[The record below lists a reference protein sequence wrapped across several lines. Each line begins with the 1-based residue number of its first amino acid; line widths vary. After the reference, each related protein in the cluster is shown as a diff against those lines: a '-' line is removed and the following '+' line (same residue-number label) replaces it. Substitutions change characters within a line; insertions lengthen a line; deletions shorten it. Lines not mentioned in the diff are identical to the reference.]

1 MTTSITTNI
10 NDPIIVAARDAISEN
25 ISKLDIMVAEL
36 GNQLKNDTLSTLTND
51 QKSSIISQINN
62 INAIKVSLYQSL
74 DDMYE
79 YYQVN
84 VNNTNNVLTQQ
95 QSVLAMLD
103 NENSLAQS
111 RLDMLNGE
119 KNNKVKLVQINTYYG
134 KYYNTRKQI
143 MVTIVLI
150 CIPVLILTIL
160 GNIGIIPSN
169 LYALLI
175 MIIIIIGSISIGY
188 QIIDLS
194 NRDNMNFDEYNWR
207 FNKKLAPSININ
219 TEKVD
224 PWSPAI
230 GASCINGARC
240 PQGYNY
246 ASNPNKCVLNLP
258 S

>member
-1 MTTSITTNI
+1 MTV
-10 NDPIIVAARDAISEN
+10 NDPILTERRDQIIAHISQLQKMEQDLTNQLNVPGLTDANRISILNKISE
-25 ISKLDIMVAEL
+25 
-36 GNQLKNDTLSTLTND
+36 
-51 QKSSIISQINN
+51 ISQMRIDLYKIIN
-62 INAIKVSLYQSL
+62 
-74 DDMYE
+74 DMYS
-79 YYQVN
+79 YYQDN
-84 VNNTNNVLTQQ
+84 VTHTRDILRDQLEAIGIIETELNDNTK
-95 QSVLAMLD
+95 
-103 NENSLAQS
+103 
-111 RLDMLNGE
+111 RYDMLNQQ

-134 KYYNTRKQI
+134 KYYNARKQI

-150 CIPVLILTIL
+150 CVPILILTIL
-160 GNIGIIPSN
+160 GNMGILPSN

-175 MIIIIIGSISIGY
+175 IIVIIIGSISIGY

-230 GASCINGARC
+230 GASCINGACC

-246 ASNPNKCVLNLP
+246 EANPNKCVLNLP